1 MGVTQDAHSPSVWG
15 LPAMQLYPMQ
25 TLLTTRDLQLPQRAV
40 HHSVFHFTG
49 QDTQWASGAGLSP
62 SLRRVWLSLP
72 CPAPEAEQGLVSW
85 VRLVSSVTRPQ
96 TREEESSPFKLI
108 EACLMASQMLY
119 PGECSM

>member
-49 QDTQWASGAGLSP
+49 L
-62 SLRRVWLSLP
+62 VHLP
-72 CPAPEAEQGLVSW
+72 KNLKRTTTAAE
-85 VRLVSSVTRPQ
+85 P
-96 TREEESSPFKLI
+96 
-108 EACLMASQMLY
+108 M
-119 PGECSM
+119 